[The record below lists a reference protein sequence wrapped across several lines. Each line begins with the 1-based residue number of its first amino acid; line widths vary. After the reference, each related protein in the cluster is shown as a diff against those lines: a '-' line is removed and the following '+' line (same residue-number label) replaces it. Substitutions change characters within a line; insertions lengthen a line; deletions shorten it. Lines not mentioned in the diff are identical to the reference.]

1 MEKQKLKEM
10 SKSELEIKLKDDEE
24 AMMNLRFQKS
34 MGQLEQPLE
43 IRFVRR
49 EIAQIKTLLREFELG
64 LRGKE
69 LSNE

>member
-10 SKSELEIKLKDDEE
+10 SKSELEINLMDNKE

-34 MGQLEQPLE
+34 LGQLEHPLE
-43 IRFVRR
+43 IRNVRR
-49 EIAQIKTLLREFELG
+49 EIAQIKTMLREFELG

-69 LSNE
+69 LNNE